1 MRDVCI
7 KLSQEMDR
15 QGYTNARMALESGVS
30 ETTIRRVRAA
40 EGSVSIETGV
50 AIARILNLSL
60 DEITGLMTP
69 PAAAALAAIEDT
81 VREDLEEKYKPN
93 SEHCATTCP
102 ARKAMDANVDKIE
115 NLYKERMAEVDTL
128 YERSIKR
135 KDEQIN
141 KQEAEIVSL
150 RDGHK
155 QELAALRAEH
165 RQELAALRAEHRQ
178 ELANVR
184 EEMEALRERKD
195 IRIARFR
202 WVSLIAVILLI
213 ASLAHSVWAVNKIV
227 KLNDQ
232 IDAIEIVE

>member
-115 NLYKERMAEVDTL
+115 KLYKDRMAEVDTL

-135 KDEQIN
+135 KDEQITR
-141 KQEAEIVSL
+141 QELEIASL
-150 RDGHK
+150 REEHK
-155 QELAALRAEH
+155 QELAVLRAEH
-165 RQELAALRAEHRQ
+165 RQELADA
-178 ELANVR
+178 R
-184 EEMEALRERKD
+184 EQMEALRERKD
-195 IRIARFR
+195 IRLARFR

-213 ASLAHSVWAVNKIV
+213 ASLAHSVWAVKKIA

>member
-102 ARKAMDANVDKIE
+102 ARKAMDANIDKIE
-115 NLYKERMAEVDTL
+115 KLYKDRMAEVDTL

-135 KDEQIN
+135 KDEQIA
-141 KQEAEIVSL
+141 KQEVEIASL

-165 RQELAALRAEHRQ
+165 RQELADA
-178 ELANVR
+178 R
-184 EEMEALRERKD
+184 EQMEALRERKD
-195 IRIARFR
+195 IRLARFR

-213 ASLAHSVWAVNKIV
+213 ASLAHSVWAVKKIA

>member
-115 NLYKERMAEVDTL
+115 KLYKDRMAEVDTL
-128 YERSIKR
+128 YERSIKK
-135 KDEQIN
+135 KDEQIA
-141 KQEAEIVSL
+141 KQEVEIASL

-155 QELAALRAEH
+155 QELAALRGEH
-165 RQELAALRAEHRQ
+165 RQELADA
-178 ELANVR
+178 R

-195 IRIARFR
+195 IRLARFR

-213 ASLAHSVWAVNKIV
+213 ASLAHSVWAVKKIA

>member
-15 QGYTNARMALESGVS
+15 QGYTNSRMALESGVS

-135 KDEQIN
+135 KDEQIA

-165 RQELAALRAEHRQ
+165 RQELADA
-178 ELANVR
+178 R

-213 ASLAHSVWAVNKIV
+213 ASLAHSVWAVKKIA

>member
-135 KDEQIN
+135 KDEQIT

-165 RQELAALRAEHRQ
+165 RQELADA
-178 ELANVR
+178 R

-213 ASLAHSVWAVNKIV
+213 ASLAHSVWAVKKIA

>member
-102 ARKAMDANVDKIE
+102 ARKAMEANVDKIE

-135 KDEQIN
+135 KDEQIVR
-141 KQEAEIVSL
+141 QESEIASL
-150 RDGHK
+150 REEHK
-155 QELAALRAEH
+155 QELAVLRAEH
-165 RQELAALRAEHRQ
+165 RQELADAQ
-178 ELANVR
+178 K
-184 EEMEALRERKD
+184 EMEELRERKD
-195 IRIARFR
+195 IRLARFR

-213 ASLAHSVWAVNKIV
+213 ASLAHSVWAVKKIA

>member
-1 MRDVCI
+1 MRDVCV

-115 NLYKERMAEVDTL
+115 KLYKERMAEVDTL

-135 KDEQIN
+135 KDEQIA

-150 RDGHK
+150 RDGQK

-165 RQELAALRAEHRQ
+165 RQELADA
-178 ELANVR
+178 R
-184 EEMEALRERKD
+184 EEVEALRERKD
-195 IRIARFR
+195 IRLARFR

-213 ASLAHSVWAVNKIV
+213 ASLVHSVWAVKKIA

>member
-115 NLYKERMAEVDTL
+115 KLYKERMAEVDTL

-135 KDEQIN
+135 KDEQIT

-165 RQELAALRAEHRQ
+165 RQELADA
-178 ELANVR
+178 R

-195 IRIARFR
+195 IRLARFR
-202 WVSLIAVILLI
+202 WVSLVAVILLI
-213 ASLAHSVWAVNKIV
+213 ASLVHSVWAVKKIA

>member
-165 RQELAALRAEHRQ
+165 RQELA
-178 ELANVR
+178 NVR

>member
-115 NLYKERMAEVDTL
+115 NLYKAKQAEVDTL

-135 KDEQIN
+135 KDEQIT

-150 RDGHK
+150 RDCHK
-155 QELAALRAEH
+155 
-165 RQELAALRAEHRQ
+165 QELAALRAEHRQ

>member
-115 NLYKERMAEVDTL
+115 SLYKERMAEVDTL

-135 KDEQIN
+135 KDEQIT

-150 RDGHK
+150 REGHK

-165 RQELAALRAEHRQ
+165 RQELADA
-178 ELANVR
+178 R

-195 IRIARFR
+195 IRLARFR

-213 ASLAHSVWAVNKIV
+213 ASLAHSVWAVKKIA

>member
-1 MRDVCI
+1 MRDVCV

-135 KDEQIN
+135 KDEQIV

-165 RQELAALRAEHRQ
+165 KQELADAW
-178 ELANVR
+178 

-202 WVSLIAVILLI
+202 WVSLVAVILLI
-213 ASLAHSVWAVNKIV
+213 ASLIHSLWAVKEIS
-227 KLNDQ
+227 KLNDE
-232 IDAIEIVE
+232 IAAIAEVD

>member
-135 KDEQIN
+135 KDEQIVR
-141 KQEAEIVSL
+141 QESEIASL
-150 RDGHK
+150 REEHK
-155 QELAALRAEH
+155 
-165 RQELAALRAEHRQ
+165 QELAALRAEHRQ

>member
-1 MRDVCI
+1 MRDVCV

-135 KDEQIN
+135 KDEQITR
-141 KQEAEIVSL
+141 QELEIASL
-150 RDGHK
+150 REEHK
-155 QELAALRAEH
+155 QELAVLRAEH
-165 RQELAALRAEHRQ
+165 RQELADA
-178 ELANVR
+178 R

-213 ASLAHSVWAVNKIV
+213 ASLAHSVWAVKKIA

>member
-115 NLYKERMAEVDTL
+115 KLYKDRMAEVDTL

-135 KDEQIN
+135 KDEQIA
-141 KQEAEIVSL
+141 KQEVEIASL

-165 RQELAALRAEHRQ
+165 RQELADA
-178 ELANVR
+178 R
-184 EEMEALRERKD
+184 EQMEALRERKD
-195 IRIARFR
+195 IRLARFR

-213 ASLAHSVWAVNKIV
+213 ASLAHSVWAVKKIA

>member
-1 MRDVCI
+1 MRDVCV

-40 EGSVSIETGV
+40 EGNVSIETGV

-69 PAAAALAAIEDT
+69 PAVATLAAIEDT

-115 NLYKERMAEVDTL
+115 NLYKKHMAEVDTL

-135 KDEQIN
+135 KDEQITR
-141 KQEAEIVSL
+141 QELEIASL
-150 RDGHK
+150 REEHK
-155 QELAALRAEH
+155 QELVLLRAEH
-165 RQELAALRAEHRQ
+165 RQELADA
-178 ELANVR
+178 R

-202 WVSLIAVILLI
+202 WVSLVAVILLI
-213 ASLAHSVWAVNKIV
+213 ASLIHSLWAVKEIS
-227 KLNDQ
+227 KLNDE
-232 IDAIEIVE
+232 IAAIAEVD

>member
-135 KDEQIN
+135 KDEQIVR
-141 KQEAEIVSL
+141 QESEIASL
-150 RDGHK
+150 REEHK
-155 QELAALRAEH
+155 QELAVLRAEH
-165 RQELAALRAEHRQ
+165 RQELADA
-178 ELANVR
+178 R
-184 EEMEALRERKD
+184 EQMEALRERKD
-195 IRIARFR
+195 IRLARFR

-213 ASLAHSVWAVNKIV
+213 ASLAHSVWAVKKIA

>member
-69 PAAAALAAIEDT
+69 PAAATLAAIEDT

-115 NLYKERMAEVDTL
+115 KLYKERMAEVETL

-135 KDEQIN
+135 KDEQIA

-165 RQELAALRAEHRQ
+165 RQELANA
-178 ELANVR
+178 R

-202 WVSLIAVILLI
+202 WVSLVAVILLI
-213 ASLAHSVWAVNKIV
+213 ASLVHSVWAVKKIA

>member
-102 ARKAMDANVDKIE
+102 ARKAMEANVDKIE

-135 KDEQIN
+135 KDEQIVR
-141 KQEAEIVSL
+141 QESEIASL
-150 RDGHK
+150 REEHK
-155 QELAALRAEH
+155 QELAVLRAEH
-165 RQELAALRAEHRQ
+165 RQELADAQ
-178 ELANVR
+178 K
-184 EEMEALRERKD
+184 EMEELRERKD
-195 IRIARFR
+195 IRLARFR
-202 WVSLIAVILLI
+202 WVSLISVILLI
-213 ASLAHSVWAVNKIV
+213 ASLAHSVWAVKKIA

>member
-115 NLYKERMAEVDTL
+115 NLYKEHMAEVDTL

-135 KDEQIN
+135 KDEQIA

-165 RQELAALRAEHRQ
+165 RQELAD
-178 ELANVR
+178 VR

>member
-115 NLYKERMAEVDTL
+115 SLYKERMAEVDTL

-135 KDEQIN
+135 KDEQIV

-165 RQELAALRAEHRQ
+165 RQELADA
-178 ELANVR
+178 R

-195 IRIARFR
+195 IRLARFR
-202 WVSLIAVILLI
+202 WVSLVAVILLI
-213 ASLAHSVWAVNKIV
+213 ASLIHSLWAVKKIS
-227 KLNDQ
+227 KLNDE
-232 IDAIEIVE
+232 IAAIAAVD